1 MHLIERSQ
9 YEAGGEKVGDHSE
22 EFDDGNLNEADYDEE
37 KRGTTLK
44 KFVGLMR
51 NIFNKD

>member
-1 MHLIERSQ
+1 M
-9 YEAGGEKVGDHSE
+9 GGERLRDRSE
-22 EFDDGNLNEADYDEE
+22 EFDEGNLNEDDYDEE